1 MRLKIDLNGILLR
14 LNIKDYEPSQQD
26 RWDCQWCH
34 VDFSFSSGSW
44 LDYHKENDEVLLSCE
59 VETLAENL
67 GKLLND
73 EIAEITELPCIEPDF
88 NFVLHPKRDLRDDP
102 EYTYVREGYEIS
114 DIYMEWTTTFWNN
127 GLTDNYLS
135 VTLDRDD
142 IHILLG
148 YLNYVTG
155 KLNKQDPLIVEL
167 IKRDFITD

>member
-34 VDFSFSSGSW
+34 VDFSFSSYSW
-44 LDYHKENDEVLLSCE
+44 LDYHQENDEVLLSCE
-59 VETLAENL
+59 VETLAESL
-67 GKLLND
+67 DKLLND
-73 EIAEITELPCIEPDF
+73 EITEITELPCIEPDF
-88 NFVLHPKRDLRDDP
+88 NFVLYPKRDLRDDHK
-102 EYTYVREGYEIS
+102 YIYVREGYEIA
-114 DIYMEWTTTFWNN
+114 DIYMEWITTFWSD
-127 GLTDNYLS
+127 GLTGNYLS

-142 IHILLG
+142 IHILLC

-167 IKRDFITD
+167 IKRNFITD